1 MKLTKP
7 LAGEDAF
14 QVCLLG
20 TCEATHLV
28 LTDRLKLCDNRS
40 IREKRLNW
48 LEKIQKAVEGLNN
61 TYDGY
66 VTEEFEKQFEEYHAA
81 VEAAMTK
88 LLGDTTNEQHTS

>member
-20 TCEATHLV
+20 TCEATFLI

-40 IREKRLNW
+40 IREKRLYW
-48 LEKIQKAVEGLNN
+48 LEKLQKAVEGLNN

-66 VTEEFEKQFEEYHAA
+66 VTEEFEQAFETYHNAI
-81 VEAAMTK
+81 EAAMTK
-88 LLGDTTNEQHTS
+88 LLGGTK